1 MKAFFATLCLALLA
15 LPGIAQPAR
24 PTPGLASTAEVRAFT
39 AQLTQVATAAQKRD
53 TAALHRLFATEYRHY
68 APDNEVMNRKAELA
82 YVSSKEWPFATVA
95 VASPVTVNV
104 YGPTA
109 VTVAAV
115 KFSGPGQAGK
125 VFTSTLQILA
135 VWVQRDGRWQV
146 AVMHS
151 KELPAKRTAK
161 N

>member
-1 MKAFFATLCLALLA
+1 MKTFFAILCLALLA
-15 LPGIAQPAR
+15 VPGIAQPAR
-24 PTPGLASTAEVRAFT
+24 PTPGTASTAEVQAFT

-53 TAALHRLFATEYRHY
+53 TAALRRLFAAEYRHY
-68 APDNEVMNRKAELA
+68 APDNEVMNRKSDLA
-82 YVSSKEWPFATVA
+82 YVGSKDWPYTAVA

-109 VTVAAV
+109 VTVADV
-115 KFSGPGQAGK
+115 QFSGLGQAGK
-125 VFTSTLQILA
+125 AFTSTLRMLA

-146 AVMHS
+146 AVLQS
-151 KELPAKRTAK
+151 KGLPAKRTAK